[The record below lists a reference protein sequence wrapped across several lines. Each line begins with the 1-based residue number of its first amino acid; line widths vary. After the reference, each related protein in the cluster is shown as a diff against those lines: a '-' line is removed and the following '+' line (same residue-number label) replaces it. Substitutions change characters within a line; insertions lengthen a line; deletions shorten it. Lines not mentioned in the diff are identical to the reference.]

1 MKCEDIQ
8 IRLKAFLS
16 NDLDA
21 QNKIEIKNHLNN
33 CEDCSRNLEELKS
46 LSEIVQTWKGI
57 EPSPWMFEK
66 VKSQIKEDDSH
77 SRRVFK
83 SSFVRKAAF
92 RFAEVA
98 VIVVLV
104 LLFSHVLQKP
114 ATVTK
119 DDYTSTISLYLTEH
133 QEAVIQTVSQES
145 STPSGARISV
155 HRDDILYF
163 EHIDALSSR
172 ARPGIIFRGAE
183 RSSEEFSPSGAPP
196 ISKGEVLTLAEAQN
210 AVDFE
215 LVAPARFH
223 PGYILESIRKIEDF
237 DSFHLV
243 YTNGIDTISMFEQ
256 PLDGEGGLAAQDFRE
271 FAVYQSI
278 EPSTDDVKAQDKAT
292 ILAWSNGSIS
302 FVLIGKMDM
311 SRLME
316 MAQSISKMKK
326 DNLQSHE

>member
-271 FAVYQSI
+271 LS
-278 EPSTDDVKAQDKAT
+278 VKWTCPD
-292 ILAWSNGSIS
+292 
-302 FVLIGKMDM
+302 
-311 SRLME
+311 
-316 MAQSISKMKK
+316 
-326 DNLQSHE
+326 